1 MHTHRGMHADT
12 HIHVYTLRETHT
24 YTYTHTQRHT
34 WEERTRKNISK
45 YYLWSSLA
53 GRIVMTFFLT
63 LYYNSVTKFYN
74 MSRHSFIIRNKTI
87 YIITL
92 HNLNSNMPFGSR
104 RILLLDIT

>member
-24 YTYTHTQRHT
+24 YTYTHRERHT